1 MVSNGEFIPLNLQR
15 SLGNNVTKLRPGV
28 VRRNRPAEPEPD
40 RSHVEGFVPT
50 APPPAESEPEPVAA
64 RKKRA
69 KITDETRAVAV
80 ARVDKLVAAGTT
92 AGRAVATVAKE
103 LGVSDSSVINWRTAA
118 RKAPKPA
125 KKKRASKNGARR
137 SAAGAAAPAANGAR
151 NELAHGVLTALAAWL
166 DAGVREVVRQEIRRM
181 LA

>member
-1 MVSNGEFIPLNLQR
+1 MVSNGEFIPL
-15 SLGNNVTKLRPGV
+15 NVTKLRPGV

-64 RKKRA
+64 KKKRA
-69 KITDETRAVAV
+69 KVTDETRAVAV
-80 ARVDKLVAAGTT
+80 ARVDKLVAAGT
-92 AGRAVATVAKE
+92 ASGKAVATVAKE
-103 LGVSDSSVINWRTAA
+103 LGVSDSAVINWRTAA

-125 KKKRASKNGARR
+125 KKRR
-137 SAAGAAAPAANGAR
+137 SPAAAAPAANGAH
-151 NELAHGVLTALAAWL
+151 NGQASPLDLVFEMLTLADRAKTALGAPSRSRLLAEL
-166 DAGVREVVRQEIRRM
+166 TVR